1 MLRSDERFFFGS
13 FQPLQVP
20 LAAERL
26 VPVFI
31 GFIIYELYREA
42 RAGVLGAPLF
52 VVRGQPL
59 VKVCC
64 PAAVQ
69 RAVRAAEQINNIHI
83 RSIRCFF
90 GFILKNNAFSS
101 SGTMFSRSKHSEMS
115 VGFTLVVKRMF
126 ICRSLSLL
134 IIP

>member
-52 VVRGQPL
+52 V
-59 VKVCC
+59 
-64 PAAVQ
+64 A
-69 RAVRAAEQINNIHI
+69 
-83 RSIRCFF
+83 
-90 GFILKNNAFSS
+90 
-101 SGTMFSRSKHSEMS
+101 SRSLRS
-115 VGFTLVVKRMF
+115 VVQPQYSVPSAQ
-126 ICRSLSLL
+126 RSR
-134 IIP
+134 